1 MATPGSNSDRTR
13 RFAAWRGGDDEHG
26 NTKAPLPHLPPS
38 HHFTG
43 QWWYSIDLKYREG
56 VRPSWEMVNVAN
68 FSSKGIKENLF
79 IFFPLVQD
87 DLSKTWEFLFDL
99 FSKYLW
105 RAYCVWTVILG
116 ARSWDKE
123 ILALKGIYSLSEETP
138 IYPGKWK
145 GMSKQDGEWKYG
157 R

>member
-13 RFAAWRGGDDEHG
+13 RFVAWRGGDDEHG